1 MKKAGFSGS
10 RTGMAI
16 VLAGFAGLFLS
27 GCATTP
33 PVTGP
38 SDRPSAP
45 SAVMPKVEPPP
56 PSAEVPAVEPA
67 APIVTRAPKKRVA
80 VIKFEDKSVY
90 GRGRLGGAV
99 QDILTTEL
107 AKSGLFILVSRG
119 DDLNLVLDE
128 QDLGASGI
136 VKEGTGAKSGEILGL
151 NAIVTGAVSQFGVKQ
166 KSATYLIGASK
177 TQTAEATV
185 DVRVVDATTGQIIF
199 AESGTGVHEESSTQV
214 LGIGGAKGYD
224 ETLEGKALRAAVS
237 QFINNLIQRME
248 AIPWSGK
255 IAAVNEAEIAIN
267 AGQKTG
273 LVIGERLRVFGEG
286 REVVDPD
293 TKLSLG
299 RKPGREKGEIVV
311 SGFFGEDAAICRR
324 VSGEGFAV
332 NDIVKLAR

>member
-1 MKKAGFSGS
+1 MRTSALPGS
-10 RTGMAI
+10 RKAVSI
-16 VLAGFAGLFLS
+16 ALAGLAGLLLA

-45 SAVMPKVEPPP
+45 AAVMPK
-56 PSAEVPAVEPA
+56 AEAQ
-67 APIVTRAPKKRVA
+67 APLVTRGPKKRVA
-80 VIKFEDKSVY
+80 VIRFQDKSAY

-119 DDLNLVLDE
+119 ADLDLILDE
-128 QDLGASGI
+128 QDIGKSGI
-136 VKEGTGAKSGEILGL
+136 VKEGTGPKSGEVLGL

-166 KSATYLIGASK
+166 KSATYLVGASK

-185 DVRVVDATTGQIIF
+185 DVRVVDATTGQVIF
-199 AESGTGVHEESSTQV
+199 AESGTGVQEESSTQV

-224 ETLEGKALRAAVS
+224 ETMEGKALRAAIS
-237 QFINNLIQRME
+237 KFIDNLIQRVE

-255 IAAVNEAEIAIN
+255 IAAVDGDEITIN

-273 LVIGERLRVFGEG
+273 LIPGDRLRVFGEG
-286 REVVDPD
+286 REVIDPD

-311 SGFFGEDAAICRR
+311 SGLFGEDAAVCRR
-324 VSGEGFAV
+324 VSGDGIAV

>member
-1 MKKAGFSGS
+1 MKKMGFSTS

-16 VLAGFAGLFLS
+16 VLAYVVALSFA

-33 PVTGP
+33 PITGP
-38 SDRPSAP
+38 SDSPSAP
-45 SAVMPKVEPPP
+45 AAVMPKVEP
-56 PSAEVPAVEPA
+56 V
-67 APIVTRAPKKRVA
+67 APIVMQVPKKRVA
-80 VIKFEDKSVY
+80 VVKFQEKSAY
-90 GRGRLGGAV
+90 GRGRLGEAV
-99 QDILTTEL
+99 QDILMTEL
-107 AKSGLFILVSRG
+107 SKSGLFILVSRG
-119 DDLNLVLDE
+119 GDLDLVLDE
-128 QDLGASGI
+128 QDLGMSGV
-136 VKEGTGAKSGEILGL
+136 VKEGTGAKSGEVLGL

-177 TQTAEATV
+177 TQTAEATI
-185 DVRVVDATTGQIIF
+185 DVRVVDATTGQVIF

-237 QFINNLIQRME
+237 QFIDNLIQRME

-255 IAAVNEAEIAIN
+255 IAAVDGGEIAVN

-273 LVIGERLRVFGEG
+273 LVIGYRLRVFGEG
-286 REVVDPD
+286 QEVIDPD

-311 SGFFGEDAAICRR
+311 TGFFGEDAAICRQ

>member
-1 MKKAGFSGS
+1 MKTMGFSTS
-10 RTGMAI
+10 RAGMAI
-16 VLAGFAGLFLS
+16 VLAYVAALFFA

-38 SDRPSAP
+38 SDSPSAP
-45 SAVMPKVEPPP
+45 AAVMTKGEP
-56 PSAEVPAVEPA
+56 V

-80 VIKFEDKSVY
+80 VVKFQEKSAY
-90 GRGRLGGAV
+90 GRGRLGEAV
-99 QDILTTEL
+99 QDILMTEL
-107 AKSGLFILVSRG
+107 SKSGLFILVSRG
-119 DDLNLVLDE
+119 GDLDLVLDE
-128 QDLGASGI
+128 QDLGMSGV
-136 VKEGTGAKSGEILGL
+136 VKEETGAKSGEVLGL

-177 TQTAEATV
+177 TQTAEAIV
-185 DVRVVDATTGQIIF
+185 DVRVVDATTGQVIF

-237 QFINNLIQRME
+237 QFIDNLIQRME

-255 IAAVNEAEIAIN
+255 IAAVDGGEIAVN

-273 LVIGERLRVFGEG
+273 LVIGYRLRVFGEG
-286 REVVDPD
+286 QEVIDPD

-311 SGFFGEDAAICRR
+311 TGFFGEDAAICRQ
-324 VSGEGFAV
+324 VGGEGFAV

>member
-1 MKKAGFSGS
+1 MRTSALPGS
-10 RTGMAI
+10 RKAVSI
-16 VLAGFAGLFLS
+16 ALAGLAGLLLA

-45 SAVMPKVEPPP
+45 AAVMPK
-56 PSAEVPAVEPA
+56 AEAQ
-67 APIVTRAPKKRVA
+67 APLVTRGPKKRVA
-80 VIKFEDKSVY
+80 VIRFQDKSAY

-119 DDLNLVLDE
+119 ADLDLILDE
-128 QDLGASGI
+128 QDIGKSGI
-136 VKEGTGAKSGEILGL
+136 VKEGTGPKSGEVLGL

-166 KSATYLIGASK
+166 KSATYLLGASK

-185 DVRVVDATTGQIIF
+185 DVRVVDATTGQVIF
-199 AESGTGVHEESSTQV
+199 AESGTGVQEESSTQV

-224 ETLEGKALRAAVS
+224 ETMEGKALRAAIS
-237 QFINNLIQRME
+237 KFIDNLIQRVE

-255 IAAVNEAEIAIN
+255 VAAVDGDEITIN

-273 LVIGERLRVFGEG
+273 LITGDRLRVFGEG
-286 REVVDPD
+286 REGIDPD

-311 SGFFGEDAAICRR
+311 SGLFGEDAAVCRR
-324 VSGEGFAV
+324 VSGDGIAV